1 MLQGAPPSPE
11 DHNHSVHTAF
21 GNGLRPDV
29 WEAFRTRFGV
39 RNICEFYGASEAVA
53 TLLNYNSGTFSPP
66 KFHPHKTNYS
76 LIIFQ
81 DLTA

>member
-29 WEAFRTRFGV
+29 WEAFRARFGV

-53 TLLNYNSGTFSPP
+53 TLLNYNSGTILDP
-66 KFHPHKTNYS
+66 KFPLHRRNYT
-76 LIIFQ
+76 LIVSQ
-81 DLTA
+81 DPTA